1 MTIEETIRLL
11 QLEYDKSNGEKE
23 HLLMAIKALKKQLNL
38 PLTDFYPYNIALDIF
53 GNRDEDSK
61 NKAITLSVLGM
72 QSQIDRFKDR
82 DKGILY
88 MRYKEKMTYD
98 EIGNIIGMSGTRV
111 RQIVGI
117 MLIRLRRPQ
126 VLAKAKSYSYYD
138 VNKYNESYSE
148 LQRRNRELE
157 KAIMV
162 YSNNSLSRD
171 KLGGLVKVIDV
182 MAMDIDKLGLSVRAY
197 NALAR
202 ANIKCLGDIRNL
214 NIDELRGIKNMG
226 NKTVQEVLNMLN
238 EYGIELR
245 S

>member
-1 MTIEETIRLL
+1 
-11 QLEYDKSNGEKE
+11 
-23 HLLMAIKALKKQLNL
+23 
-38 PLTDFYPYNIALDIF
+38 
-53 GNRDEDSK
+53 
-61 NKAITLSVLGM
+61 M

-98 EIGNIIGMSGTRV
+98 EIGNIIGISGTRV

-138 VNKYNESYSE
+138 VIKYNESYSE

-157 KAIMV
+157 KAIML

-197 NALAR
+197 NALDR

-214 NIDELRGIKNMG
+214 NIDELRGIKKMG